1 MKVTATSI
9 VVVLLMAGCA
19 RKPTLDVSGEWHF
32 FHGGR
37 FTLVQDGK
45 KLTGSGHI
53 LTDNLP
59 TGASDFRIPIT
70 AHGKLQGELILL
82 TFECGTNTLR
92 DLQFLPA
99 ISPKGNQRFLKC
111 AQHLGLTLIPKGVD
125 AFTHE
130 ILKPELTEPRV
141 KREGSQPSPGE

>member
-1 MKVTATSI
+1 MDKYFQRLEYKPLENCHSETLGTQMKVTATSI
-9 VVVLLMAGCA
+9 VVILLMAGCA

-70 AHGKLQGELILL
+70 AHGKLQGERILL
-82 TFECGTNTLR
+82 TFECGISTAAGSAASKGTPISRTN
-92 DLQFLPA
+92 
-99 ISPKGNQRFLKC
+99 RFPC
-111 AQHLGLTLIPKGVD
+111 D
-125 AFTHE
+125 SSSTHVPP
-130 ILKPELTEPRV
+130 IW
-141 KREGSQPSPGE
+141 